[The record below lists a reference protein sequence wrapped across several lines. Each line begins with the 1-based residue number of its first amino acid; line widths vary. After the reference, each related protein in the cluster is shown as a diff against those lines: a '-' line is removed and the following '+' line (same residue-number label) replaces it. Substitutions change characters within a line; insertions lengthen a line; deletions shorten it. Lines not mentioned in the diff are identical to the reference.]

1 MFTTAEL
8 TVALLVIPCQ
18 LCSGVC
24 KCIICSMA
32 DASRVMMLLS
42 VMSSYCLKIC
52 NTINIIVTFLTALI
66 PFGVTEKFNRV
77 KLFLLFQS

>member
-24 KCIICSMA
+24 KCIIYSMA
-32 DASRVMMLLS
+32 DASRMMMLLS
-42 VMSSYCLKIC
+42 VMSS
-52 NTINIIVTFLTALI
+52 
-66 PFGVTEKFNRV
+66 
-77 KLFLLFQS
+77 